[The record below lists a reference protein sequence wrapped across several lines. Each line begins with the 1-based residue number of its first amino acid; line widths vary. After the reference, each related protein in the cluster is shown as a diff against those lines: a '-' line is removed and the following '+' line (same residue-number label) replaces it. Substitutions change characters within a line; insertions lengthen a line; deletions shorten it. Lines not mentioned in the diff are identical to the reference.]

1 MTLRIDPEKNEVRA
15 LKEMT
20 DWRGRRVLEIGCG
33 NGRLTRRLAN
43 LGARVDALDP
53 DKKLIATARKELP
66 SRFSDRVRYKVGS
79 AENLKYPDQTF
90 DIVVFAW
97 SL

>member
-1 MTLRIDPEKNEVRA
+1 MTLRVDPEKNEIHA

-20 DWRGRRVLEIGCG
+20 EWRGQRVLEIGCG
-33 NGRLTRRLAN
+33 DGRVTRRLAN
-43 LGARVDALDP
+43 LGAYVEAIDP
-53 DKKLIATARKELP
+53 DKKLIALAQQQFPERYA
-66 SRFSDRVRYKVGS
+66 DRVKFKVGT
-79 AENLKYPDQTF
+79 AENLKYPQGTF

>member
-1 MTLRIDPEKNEVRA
+1 MTLRVDPEKNEVRA
-15 LKEMT
+15 LKEMVE
-20 DWRGRRVLEIGCG
+20 WRGQHVLEIGCG

-43 LGARVDALDP
+43 LGAQVEALDP
-53 DKKLIATARKELP
+53 AKTMITLARKDLP
-66 SRFSDRVRYKVGS
+66 ARYSDRVKFKVGS
-79 AENLKYPDQTF
+79 AESLKYPAQTF

>member
-1 MTLRIDPEKNEVRA
+1 MTLRVDPEKNEVRA

-20 DWRGRRVLEIGCG
+20 EWRGKRVLEIGCG
-33 NGRLTRRLAN
+33 DGRLTRRLAN
-43 LGARVDALDP
+43 LGAQIEAVDP
-53 DKKLIATARKELP
+53 DRKLITLAQRQLP
-66 SRFSDRVRYKVGS
+66 ERYADRVKFRVGT
-79 AENLKYPDQTF
+79 AENMKSPPRSF

>member
-15 LKEMT
+15 LKEMA
-20 DWRGRRVLEIGCG
+20 DWRGQRVLEIGCG
-33 NGRLTRRLAN
+33 NGRLTKRLAG
-43 LGARVDALDP
+43 LGAQVDALDP
-53 DKKLIATARKELP
+53 DKKIIALARKELP
-66 SRFSDRVRYKVGS
+66 ERYSDRIRFKVGS
-79 AENLKYPDQTF
+79 AENLKYPKQTF